1 MGSKTQSFTLF
12 GTPEFA
18 CASGTILIIEDEK
31 LVAWDVEQTL
41 RDFDYHHTI
50 VTSSI
55 GGARKLMKMADI
67 NISLVILDLKLED
80 GDGSVLIEEF
90 LDLGM
95 PVVVMTGYCGY
106 QHGSA
111 PVLYKPFKTSE
122 LIDAVQLLIGS
133 RVESDPG
140 CCCVDGSSGYFADK
154 NSPIPERLSR

>member
-1 MGSKTQSFTLF
+1 MGQKIQSLTLDAIPQRAF
-12 GTPEFA
+12 
-18 CASGTILIIEDEK
+18 ASGTILIIEDEK

-41 RDFDYHHTI
+41 RDFDYHHMT

-55 GGARKLMKMADI
+55 AGARNVMKIAEID
-67 NISLVILDLKLED
+67 ISLVILDLKLED
-80 GDGSVLIEEF
+80 GDGSVLIKEF
-90 LDLGM
+90 FDLGV
-95 PVVVMTGYCGY
+95 PVVVMTGYSGY
-106 QHGSA
+106 QHASA

-133 RVESDPG
+133 GAESEPG